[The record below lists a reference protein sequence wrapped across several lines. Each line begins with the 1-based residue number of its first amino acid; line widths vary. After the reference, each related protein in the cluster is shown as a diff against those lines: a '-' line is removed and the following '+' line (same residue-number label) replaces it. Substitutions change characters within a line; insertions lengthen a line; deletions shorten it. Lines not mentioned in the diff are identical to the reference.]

1 MKKSN
6 TILKA
11 TAVVATGLAT
21 IPFATN
27 LVKADTVEPT
37 APQTEE
43 TTIATVKE
51 PSLSEVKAQVEAA
64 ENQVAETKATFE
76 ALDQQVGQN
85 QTELVD
91 ATSAK
96 EKAEQTIERSSKEL
110 EVAQSQL
117 AEAEN
122 KLAEAQSTYDSEV
135 AKNPELA
142 TELERAEAELT
153 EAKTNQASLES
164 EADITSKAVEG
175 AEQTLKETQSELDKT
190 KVSIDSL
197 TGEVAQSKQTVATNE
212 DKLTATKTELA
223 TTEQIVADKT
233 AQLQAAV
240 NSAGQDTVIS
250 TRTVEVS
257 KVDGS
262 QQVESTKSSKHEQ
275 VIYAGTKAV
284 EIELNQEQL
293 KEYKEKGYFTY
304 TPDAEAV
311 SQHMVAMLKELRSLN
326 GITLPVPEVSAV
338 AMDYATKRVEEIQ
351 ASRKLSHDTSLD
363 TSARNGENAG
373 LLRLA
378 TMSNS
383 ATAILSDEQMAYYL
397 LNLYF
402 ADYENLY
409 GGYGHRVALLTAS
422 GDGLGNGFAGRYHV
436 MNFMDYSKVTDTV
449 EFSREYWDVLSNIT
463 YANDAEYTMYYNGK
477 RLTFLPRT
485 TFSYVTKITET
496 LPNNAKAVAE
506 KALSD
511 YKQSSAV
518 LLNEAQNKVTQA
530 EANLVQAKSVLSAK
544 ENQLQSA
551 KASASQLEKA
561 IVEAQTKVKAAKEK
575 DQVAQDN
582 LKEAEEV
589 TASKQAVVNA
599 LIAKS
604 SSLISAKANLAKSQE
619 RVTSLQ
625 AIISNLETS
634 SAQAEKTKTEKAELI
649 QVLSAKL
656 ATLIPE
662 RDAAKQ
668 AFAVASK
675 DLMNLQRL
683 LNHLQAKAVLDS
695 KPVTPASVQSNTNLI
710 TKKADRAVSTQATA
724 TLATNTVTNSTVT
737 TASASAKTLPNTG
750 DASSPLLAGLGLL
763 IGLAGLAPRRKKD

>member
-1 MKKSN
+1 MKKSK

-11 TAVVATGLAT
+11 TAVVATGLVT
-21 IPFATN
+21 SPFATDI
-27 LVKADTVEPT
+27 VKADTVEPT
-37 APQTEE
+37 TPQTEE
-43 TTIATVKE
+43 TTVATVKE
-51 PSLSEVKAQVEAA
+51 PSLVEVKAQVEAA
-64 ENQVAETKATFE
+64 ENQVAETKSTFE

-85 QTELVD
+85 QTDLVD

-96 EKAEQTIERSSKEL
+96 EKAEQTIEKSSKEL

-142 TELERAEAELT
+142 TELENAETELT
-153 EAKTNQASLES
+153 EAKANQASLES
-164 EADITSKAVEG
+164 EADTTSKAVEV

-190 KVSIDSL
+190 NTSIGSL
-197 TGEVAQSKQTVATNE
+197 VGEVEQSKQTVATNE
-212 DKLTATKTELA
+212 SGLTDAKAELA
-223 TTEQIVADKT
+223 TTEQTVADKT

-240 NSAGQDTVIS
+240 NNAGQDTVIS

-275 VIYAGTKAV
+275 VIYAGAKAV

-311 SQHMVAMLKELRSLN
+311 SQHMVTMLKELRTLN
-326 GITLPVPEVSAV
+326 GITIPVPEVSAA
-338 AMDYATKRVEEIQ
+338 AMDYATKRVEEIR
-351 ASRKLSHDTSLD
+351 ASRVLSHNTSLD

-373 LLRLA
+373 LLKLA
-378 TMSNS
+378 TTSNS

-449 EFSREYWDVLSNIT
+449 EFSREYWNVLSNIT
-463 YANDAEYTMYYNGK
+463 YANDAENTMYYNGK

-511 YKQSSAV
+511 YKQSSAA

-530 EANLVQAKSVLSAK
+530 EANLAQAKSALTAK

-551 KASASQLEKA
+551 NASASQLEKV
-561 IVEAQTKVKAAKEK
+561 IVEAQAKVKAAKEA
-575 DQVAQDN
+575 DQVVQDS
-582 LKEAEEV
+582 LKAAEKV
-589 TASKQAVVNA
+589 TTSKQAVVNT

-604 SSLISAKANLAKSQE
+604 SSLISAKGKLTKAQE

-625 AIISNLETS
+625 AIISNLESS

-649 QVLSAKL
+649 QALSAKL
-656 ATLIPE
+656 ATLISE

-668 AFAVASK
+668 TFDEASK
-675 DLMNLQRL
+675 ELVELQRL
-683 LNHLQAKAVLDS
+683 LNHLQAKAILDS
-695 KPVTPASVQSNTNLI
+695 KPLTVQSESNGTRKNTDHVVTSQVLVN
-710 TKKADRAVSTQATA
+710 KSVSKPTA
-724 TLATNTVTNSTVT
+724 TTST
-737 TASASAKTLPNTG
+737 ASAKTLPNTG
-750 DASSPLLAGLGLL
+750 DASTPLLAGLGLL
-763 IGLAGLAPRRKKD
+763 IGLAGLAPRRKKH

>member
-1 MKKSN
+1 MKKSK

-11 TAVVATGLAT
+11 TAVVAAGLVT
-21 IPFATN
+21 SPFATN
-27 LVKADTVEPT
+27 VVKADTVEPT

-43 TTIATVKE
+43 TTVATVKE
-51 PSLSEVKAQVEAA
+51 PSLAEVKTQVEAA
-64 ENQVAETKATFE
+64 ENQVAETKSAFE

-96 EKAEQTIERSSKEL
+96 EKTEQTIEQSSKEL

-117 AEAEN
+117 GETEN

-142 TELERAEAELT
+142 TELENAETELT
-153 EAKTNQASLES
+153 EAKANQASLES
-164 EADITSKAVEG
+164 EADTTSKAVEV

-190 KVSIDSL
+190 NTSIGSL
-197 TGEVAQSKQTVATNE
+197 VGEVEQSKQTVATNE
-212 DKLTATKTELA
+212 NELTAAKTELA
-223 TTEQIVADKT
+223 TTEQTVADKT

-275 VIYAGTKAV
+275 VIYAGEKAV
-284 EIELNQEQL
+284 EIKLNQAQL
-293 KEYKEKGYFTY
+293 KEYKEKGYYTY
-304 TPDAEAV
+304 SPDAEAV
-311 SQHMVAMLKELRSLN
+311 SQHMVAMLKELRTLN
-326 GITLPVPEVSAV
+326 GITLPVPEVSTA
-338 AMDYATKRVEEIQ
+338 AMDYATKRVEEIR
-351 ASRKLSHDTSLD
+351 ASRVLSHNTSLD

-373 LLRLA
+373 LLKLA
-378 TMSNS
+378 TTSNS

-463 YANDAEYTMYYNGK
+463 YANDAENTMYYNGK

-496 LPNNAKAVAE
+496 LPNTAKAVAE

-511 YKQSSAV
+511 YKKSSAV

-530 EANLVQAKSVLSAK
+530 EANLAQAKSALSAK

-561 IVEAQTKVKAAKEK
+561 IVEVQAKVKATKEK

-582 LKEAEEV
+582 LKAAEEV

-604 SSLISAKANLAKSQE
+604 SSLISAKANLTKAQE

-625 AIISNLETS
+625 AIISNLESS
-634 SAQAEKTKTEKAELI
+634 SAQAEKTKIEKAELI
-649 QVLSAKL
+649 QALSAKL
-656 ATLIPE
+656 AILMPE

-668 AFAVASK
+668 AFDAASTE
-675 DLMNLQRL
+675 LVELQRL
-683 LNHLQAKAVLDS
+683 LNHLQAKAILDI
-695 KPVTPASVQSNTNLI
+695 KPLTVQSENNGT
-710 TKKADRAVSTQATA
+710 TKNADHVVSSQVPVNKSVNKPTA
-724 TLATNTVTNSTVT
+724 TTSVAR
-737 TASASAKTLPNTG
+737 AKTLPNTG
-750 DASSPLLAGLGLL
+750 DASTPLLAGIGLL
-763 IGLAGLAPRRKKD
+763 IGLAGLAPRRKKH

>member
-1 MKKSN
+1 MKKSK

-11 TAVVATGLAT
+11 TAVVAAGLVT
-21 IPFATN
+21 SPFATN
-27 LVKADTVEPT
+27 VVKADTVEPT

-43 TTIATVKE
+43 TTVATVKE
-51 PSLSEVKAQVEAA
+51 PSLAEVKTQVEAA
-64 ENQVAETKATFE
+64 ENQVAETKSAFE

-96 EKAEQTIERSSKEL
+96 EKTEQTIEQSSKEL

-117 AEAEN
+117 GETEN

-142 TELERAEAELT
+142 TELENAETELT
-153 EAKTNQASLES
+153 EAKANQASLES
-164 EADITSKAVEG
+164 EADTTSKAVEV

-190 KVSIDSL
+190 NTSIGSL
-197 TGEVAQSKQTVATNE
+197 VGEVEQSKQTVATNE
-212 DKLTATKTELA
+212 NELTAAKTELA
-223 TTEQIVADKT
+223 TTEQTVADKT

-275 VIYAGTKAV
+275 VIYAGEKAV
-284 EIELNQEQL
+284 EIKLNQAQL
-293 KEYKEKGYFTY
+293 KEYKEKGYYTY
-304 TPDAEAV
+304 SPDAEAV
-311 SQHMVAMLKELRSLN
+311 SQHMVAMLKELRTLN
-326 GITLPVPEVSAV
+326 GITLPVPEVSTA
-338 AMDYATKRVEEIQ
+338 AMDYATKRVEEIR
-351 ASRKLSHDTSLD
+351 ASRVLSHNTSLD

-373 LLRLA
+373 LLKLA
-378 TMSNS
+378 TTSNS

-409 GGYGHRVALLTAS
+409 GGYGHRIALLTAS

-463 YANDAEYTMYYNGK
+463 YANDAENTMYYNGK

-496 LPNNAKAVAE
+496 LPNTAKAVAE

-511 YKQSSAV
+511 YKKSSAV

-530 EANLVQAKSVLSAK
+530 EANLAQAKSALSAK

-561 IVEAQTKVKAAKEK
+561 IVEVQAKVKATKEK

-582 LKEAEEV
+582 LKAAEEV

-604 SSLISAKANLAKSQE
+604 SSLISAKANLTKAQE

-625 AIISNLETS
+625 AIISNLESS
-634 SAQAEKTKTEKAELI
+634 SAQAEKTKIEKAELI
-649 QVLSAKL
+649 QALSAKL
-656 ATLIPE
+656 AILMPE

-668 AFAVASK
+668 AFDAASTE
-675 DLMNLQRL
+675 LVELQRL
-683 LNHLQAKAVLDS
+683 LNHLQAKAILDI
-695 KPVTPASVQSNTNLI
+695 KPLTVQSENNGT
-710 TKKADRAVSTQATA
+710 TKNADHVVSSQVPVNKSVNKPTA
-724 TLATNTVTNSTVT
+724 TTSVAR
-737 TASASAKTLPNTG
+737 AKTLPNTG
-750 DASSPLLAGLGLL
+750 DASTPLLAGIGLL
-763 IGLAGLAPRRKKD
+763 IGLAGLAPRRKKH